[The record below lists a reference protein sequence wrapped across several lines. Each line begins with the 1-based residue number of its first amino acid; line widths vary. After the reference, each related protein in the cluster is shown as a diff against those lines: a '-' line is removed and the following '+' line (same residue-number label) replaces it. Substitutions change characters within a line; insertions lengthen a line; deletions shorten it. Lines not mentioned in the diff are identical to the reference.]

1 MKSGGGMLL
10 TDKPAPHT
18 DASFRYSWHT
28 NPVETTTAQQA
39 YRIAVVAIGEVGNRL
54 IAGLS
59 KTGLT
64 GAKFIRLQSRPS
76 KVRARLLDA
85 KKSAE
90 NVRKTLSEF
99 DVIFL
104 AAGLTAWE
112 KRGSARAV
120 VKDIRPNGSIIVGVT
135 TVPLGFESRY
145 VKLENEI
152 RSHCDTALILETG
165 KFQCIVPGQ
174 SENEADRAV
183 ETITANTL
191 KGMIEAIAT
200 PSLISYDWSD
210 FKTIMKRGG
219 IANIGIGES
228 DAPNRV
234 QEAVRNALTSP
245 SLSLD
250 HLEPAGALVHVTGD
264 NHMTIEE
271 ANRVGETVTEM
282 MGTNTTVIWGARIS
296 PEQQRRLKVTLIVTR
311 KESRKP
317 PKILERTAPQLF
329 NMDPETKQ
337 ETLGLDL
344 GLYQM
349 ETL

>member
-1 MKSGGGMLL
+1 MPL
-10 TDKPAPHT
+10 TAKPVPHT
-18 DASFRYSWHT
+18 DATFRYSWHT
-28 NPVETTTAQQA
+28 NPAETTPAQKS
-39 YRIAVVAIGEVGNRL
+39 YRIAVVGIGEVGNRL
-54 IAGLS
+54 IASLS
-59 KTGLT
+59 RTGLT
-64 GAKFIRLQSRPS
+64 GAEFIRLQSRP
-76 KVRARLLDA
+76 KVRARLLATQRPLED
-85 KKSAE
+85 
-90 NVRKTLSEF
+90 VRRTLSEF

-135 TVPLGFESRY
+135 TVPLGFEARY
-145 VKLENEI
+145 SKIADEI
-152 RSHCDTALILETG
+152 RSHCDTALVLETG
-165 KFQCIVPGQ
+165 KLHCVVPEQ
-174 SENEADRAV
+174 SKSEADRAV
-183 ETITANTL
+183 ERITANML
-191 KGMIEAIAT
+191 RGIIEAIAT

-210 FKTIMKRGG
+210 FKMMMRRGG

-264 NHMTIEE
+264 NHMTVEE

-282 MGTNTTVIWGARIS
+282 MGPNATVIWGARTS
-296 PEQQRRLKVTLIVTR
+296 PEQQRTLKVTLIVTR
-311 KESRKP
+311 KELSKRQ
-317 PKILERTAPQLF
+317 KILEKTAPQLF
-329 NMDPETKQ
+329 NMDTEDAQ
-337 ETLGLDL
+337 ENSLDLDL

-349 ETL
+349 ENQ

>member
-1 MKSGGGMLL
+1 MQL
-10 TDKPAPHT
+10 TAKPTPYTNAT
-18 DASFRYSWHT
+18 YKYSWHT
-28 NPVETTTAQQA
+28 NPADTISAQHA
-39 YRIAVVAIGEVGNRL
+39 YRIAVVGIGEIGNRL
-54 IAGLS
+54 IASLS

-76 KVRARLLDA
+76 NVRARLLD
-85 KKSAE
+85 S
-90 NVRKTLSEF
+90 RKPIEDVKRRLSEF

-135 TVPLGFESRY
+135 IVPLGLESRY
-145 VKLENEI
+145 AKVENEI

-165 KFQCIVPGQ
+165 KLQCIIPDQ

-183 ETITANTL
+183 ESITTNTL
-191 KGMIEAIAT
+191 RGIIEAIAA

-210 FKTIMKRGG
+210 FKMIMKRGG

-245 SLSLD
+245 SLSLE

-264 NHMTIEE
+264 DHMTVEE
-271 ANRVGETVTEM
+271 ANRVGEIITET
-282 MGTNTTVIWGARIS
+282 MGPNTTVIWGARIS
-296 PEQQRRLKVTLIVTR
+296 PEQERRLKVTLIVTR

-317 PKILERTAPQLF
+317 QKILERTAPQLF
-329 NMDPETKQ
+329 NLDPDSQQ
-337 ETLGLDL
+337 ENPINLDFR
-344 GLYQM
+344 LYQM
-349 ETL
+349 ENL